1 MNDRPWI
8 MRTYAGHSSAR
19 DAGWEIIY
27 SGTHCTPDEIAAA
40 ALEEDVDLIGLSAL
54 SGSHMGLVP
63 VILEKVDIPVI
74 FGRVISK
81 KHAISLLEQIFSA
94 VDTPADHD
102 RSGIA
107 DQTAD
112 IVAAASQAGA

>member
-19 DAGWEIIY
+19 DAGWEISY
-27 SGTHCTPDEIAAA
+27 SGIRWTPDEIAAA
-40 ALEEDVDLIGLSAL
+40 VLEEDVDLIDLSVL
-54 SGSHMGLVP
+54 SGSHMELVP
-63 VILEKVDIPVI
+63 AILEKVDVPVI
-74 FGRVISK
+74 FGRVIPK
-81 KHAISLLEQIFSA
+81 KYAISLREQGVSA
-94 VDTPADHD
+94 AYTPADHD

-107 DQTAD
+107 DQMAD